1 MSDPERLQAWYRAAL
16 AAVNGREAVA
26 SALSVVEFPE
36 RSVHVLALGKA
47 AEAMLEGASQVWSS
61 AIAGALVVAP
71 VGSAATKGVSAF
83 PLRRQHG
90 NHPVPGP
97 DSLAAG
103 EAVAGFLRA
112 VPPGDI
118 VLVLLSGGAS
128 SLAELPQPGVD
139 LTRLQELNTRLLGAG
154 IDIRTMNALRA
165 RFSRLKAGGA
175 LAFCP
180 AADVRVLFISD
191 VPGDAPASVGSGPFW
206 PPSGSDVAARPPD
219 LDWPVLAGLLQKL
232 PAISPVGE
240 ATLPRPEHRLIAG
253 NRDARHAV
261 VEAARA
267 EGLEVH
273 DHGLFPEASEVS
285 LVCRLTRLLRDAPD
299 GVHVWGGEA
308 PVRLPLQPGRGGR
321 AQHLAALL
329 LLLWSARGWPRPIGV
344 LSAATDGVDG
354 NSGSAGAWFGDA
366 HPAKDSGTVVA
377 LRRAIRGADTA
388 SFWERLGQCVSSR
401 ETGTNVMDLLIVRL
415 GPTLDGS
422 RVARPEGLARPA
434 SLKGGAL
441 AFRGS
446 NRASGFHAPGQSPRS
461 VSARRR
467 SAGVHAMA
475 LRALRVRDP
484 ERKCEC
490 VERLLEAWWRG
501 GLGVDIDDAGP
512 VRVEIPGRPESPKL
526 VQPQDLP
533 KRGLHTTAGRQALLH
548 AVTHIEFNAINLALD
563 AVYRF
568 RDLPP
573 EYISDWLQVAAE
585 EARHFR
591 MLARRLEATGSSY
604 GALPAHNGLWE
615 MAVKTDTDA
624 MERMALVPRVLEARG
639 LDVTPGMIRRLEAA
653 GDAASVAVLR
663 VIQREEVSH
672 VAIGTRWFRHLARQR
687 GVDPEQTFLELLAR
701 HMPGR
706 VRPPFA
712 LDARLAAG
720 FSRSEM
726 AALEAQAETKG
737 RPDPAG

>member
-1 MSDPERLQAWYRAAL
+1 MSDAERLQAWYRAAL
-16 AAVNGREAVA
+16 AVVHGRNAVA
-26 SALSVVEFPE
+26 SALTAMEPGE
-36 RSVHVLALGKA
+36 RPVHVLALGKA
-47 AEAMLEGASQVWSS
+47 AEAMLEGAGQVWPS
-61 AIAGALVVAP
+61 AIARALVVAP
-71 VGSAATKGVSAF
+71 VGAVATKPGFAF
-83 PLRRQHG
+83 PLWRQPG

-103 EAVAGFLRA
+103 EAVAEFLHS
-112 VPPGDI
+112 VPPAEV

-128 SLAELPQPGVD
+128 SLAEVPRQGVD
-139 LTRLQELNTRLLGAG
+139 LALLQELNTRLLGAG
-154 IDIRTMNALRA
+154 LDIRSMNTLRG

-175 LAFCP
+175 LTFCP

-206 PPSGSDVAARPPD
+206 PPGGSGAATELPDIGWPP
-219 LDWPVLAGLLQKL
+219 LAGFLQRL
-232 PAISPVGE
+232 PADASAE
-240 ATLPRPEHRLIAG
+240 ASLPRPEHRLIAS

-267 EGLEVH
+267 EGLEAH
-273 DHGLFPEASEVS
+273 NHGLFPEASEAS
-285 LVCRLTRLLRDAPD
+285 LACRLIRFLRHAPA

-308 PVRLPLQPGRGGR
+308 PVRLPLQSGHGGR

-329 LLLWSARGWPRPIGV
+329 LLLWAARGWPRPLTV

-354 NSGSAGAWFGDA
+354 NSGSAGAWFGDGY
-366 HPAKDSGTVVA
+366 PAADSLTRVT

-388 SFWERLGQCVSSR
+388 PFWGQLGQRVPSR

-415 GPTLDGS
+415 GPTAAGS
-422 RVARPEGLARPA
+422 RVPQPGDLARRA
-434 SLKGGAL
+434 SQKNGAPG
-441 AFRGS
+441 FRGS
-446 NRASGFHAPGQSPRS
+446 SREHGAPAPQESPRS
-461 VSARRR
+461 VSARQRGT
-467 SAGVHAMA
+467 GVHALA
-475 LRALRVRDP
+475 LRALQVRDP

-490 VERLLEAWWRG
+490 VERLLEAWR
-501 GLGVDIDDAGP
+501 LGELEVDLGAAAP
-512 VRVEIPGRPESPKL
+512 VRVGMPGRPERPHL
-526 VQPQDLP
+526 VRPQDLP
-533 KRGLHTTAGRQALLH
+533 RRGLHTAAGRQALLH

-568 RDLPP
+568 RGLPP
-573 EYISDWLQVAAE
+573 EFISDWLQVAAE

-591 MLARRLEATGSSY
+591 MLARRLEEAGSRY

-615 MAVKTDTDA
+615 MAVRTDTDA

-639 LDVTPGMIRRLEAA
+639 LDVTPGMIRRLETA
-653 GDAASVAVLR
+653 GDMASVAVLR

-672 VAIGTRWFRHLARQR
+672 VAIGTQWFRHLARQR
-687 GVDPEQTFLELLAR
+687 GADPEKTFLELLAR

-720 FSRSEM
+720 FSHTEM
-726 AALEAQAETKG
+726 AALEAQAEPKG
-737 RPDPAG
+737 RPDPTG